1 MIIIFIKDLALQDIQ
16 KEIFIKNNIFMNN
29 CMNGN
34 NNNLYNRKSI
44 DNNSLKK
51 FIIILIKFGIIYLL
65 KII

>member
-34 NNNLYNRKSI
+34 NNNLYNRMSI
-44 DNNSLKK
+44 DNNAFKE
-51 FIIILIKFGIIYLL
+51 FYNNIN
-65 KII
+65 